1 MNINPLKGVHD
12 LINDEAFD
20 WDSVIDM
27 MKKVFNAFGYSYIQ
41 VPTIEMASLYS
52 REGDSSDVVR
62 KEMYQFHDK
71 GNRLISLRPEFT
83 AGIIRAIISN
93 KLYVNDKPLKYFYYG
108 PCFRYE
114 RPQAGRY
121 REFNQIGVEFIDE
134 PSLYNDVEVIR
145 LAYILPLAFGIKA
158 RIKLNYLP
166 AKESRENYIQALK
179 EYFQE
184 HLDKMCPD
192 CHERYERNA
201 LRILDC
207 KVPSCQEI
215 VKGAPKIS
223 DYLSKEERED
233 FRFAQ
238 ELLKELNVNF
248 YLDDNLVRGLDYYS
262 GLVFEITLDN
272 EEGESLGSIGGGGH
286 YDKLVSEL
294 GGPSSLE
301 GVGFSYGLERF
312 VSLARLYSFSHP
324 DYHRNRPLIVYAPL
338 CLDAV
343 HDVFDLSMKT
353 RNKYLFRSA
362 QFYRPISLK
371 SALRFAN
378 KVHAP
383 FIVLI
388 GEDELNENVVTFKN
402 LLTGRQ
408 EQINKDDYLN
418 VINNV
423 IADGLME
430 AEKEGKV
437 NLRKEV
443 R

>member
-20 WDSVIDM
+20 WDSIIEM

-41 VPTIEMASLYS
+41 VPTIEMASLYA

-62 KEMYQFHDK
+62 KEMYQFLDK

-93 KLYVNDKPLKYFYYG
+93 KLYINDQPLKYFYYG

-134 PSLYNDVEVIR
+134 PSIYNDVEVIR
-145 LAYILPLAFGIKA
+145 LAYILPLAFHLKVK
-158 RIKLNYLP
+158 IKLNYLP
-166 AKESRENYIQALK
+166 SRASREYYIKALK
-179 EYFQE
+179 EYFKG
-184 HLDKMCPD
+184 HLDKMCSD
-192 CHERYERNA
+192 CHDRYERNA

-207 KVPSCQEI
+207 KVPACQEI

-223 DYLSKEERED
+223 NYLSIDEQKD
-233 FRFAQ
+233 FLFAQ

-248 YLDDNLVRGLDYYS
+248 VIDENLVRGLDYYS
-262 GLVFEITLDN
+262 GLVFEVVLDDN
-272 EEGESLGSIGGGGH
+272 EGEDLGAIGGGGH
-286 YDKLVSEL
+286 YDQLIAEL
-294 GGPSSLE
+294 GGPTSLE

-312 VSLARLYSFSHP
+312 VSLARRYAFSHP
-324 DYHRNRPLIVYAPL
+324 DYHPNRPLLVYAPL
-338 CLDAV
+338 CEEAV
-343 HDVFDLSMKT
+343 HEVFDLSMKT
-353 RNKYLFRSA
+353 RNKYLFRSV
-362 QFYRPISLK
+362 QFYHPISIK
-371 SALRFAN
+371 SALKFAN
-378 KVHAP
+378 KVYAP
-383 FIVLI
+383 FIILI
-388 GEDELNENVVTFKN
+388 GEDELKDRVVTFKN
-402 LLTGRQ
+402 LLTGHQ
-408 EQINKDDYLN
+408 EQINLDDYLD
-418 VINNV
+418 VINNAV
-423 IADGLME
+423 ADGLME

-437 NLRKEV
+437 HLRKEV